1 MEENIS
7 SERLNKFIDA
17 IMKVA
22 RGDYSVQIELSEE
35 SDHLDALAMGIN
47 MMADDIR
54 ISHETRLG
62 NERINLLN
70 VQLLK
75 AKEIAKE
82 SDRLKSAFLA
92 NMSYEIRTP
101 MNGILGFAGLLK
113 EPMLSGEERQ
123 EFINLLEKSSARML
137 NIINDIISF
146 SQVEMGQMEIS
157 ISETNVNEQIENI
170 YTFFKPKAERK
181 GIQIFFKNSL
191 SAKEAI
197 IKTDWEKVFIILKK
211 LVKNAIKFTHA
222 GAIEFGYEKKGKFL
236 EFYVKDTGVG

>member
-113 EPMLSGEERQ
+113 EPMLTGKEQQQYLKIIETSG
-123 EFINLLEKSSARML
+123 ARML
-137 NIINDIISF
+137 NIVNNIVDISKIES
-146 SQVEMGQMEIS
+146 GIIEI
-157 ISETNVNEQIENI
+157 TNKVTNINEQIEFL
-170 YTFFKPKAERK
+170 TSFFAPEIGDKGLRLVYSKALPT
-181 GIQIFFKNSL
+181 NN
-191 SAKEAI
+191 ATI
-197 IKTDWEKVFIILKK
+197 IT
-211 LVKNAIKFTHA
+211 
-222 GAIEFGYEKKGKFL
+222 
-236 EFYVKDTGVG
+236 